1 VPAGEEGGPE
11 RRRWSVTRIVLAVL
25 LACLIPVGWSYG
37 HALTAR
43 GTDSLGVRSV
53 EWLRDHG
60 GGGVVS
66 TVERWWY
73 SHHQPRKGG
82 PPAAVLAHPPTTGAS
97 AVPARPAAPTVPRHL
112 PPPVAITPIATPAL
126 PGEGAWRPAG
136 RLSHGVPAVYVT
148 ALRPDPVHSGLA
160 TGVAWMDPSLMRA
173 ALYAGVQLPGGT
185 WANEA
190 PIPLASRPS
199 LVAAFNSGF
208 KLAGA
213 RGGYYA
219 EGKMVRPLVDGA
231 ASLVIDSAG
240 RPTVGVWGR
249 DVSMAPTLASVRQNL
264 SLIVDNAAPVAGL
277 DTNANRLWG
286 GTLGNKVLVWRSGV
300 GVTHDGAL
308 VYAAGNGLS
317 VSSLAR
323 VLAAAGAVRG
333 MELDINSEWTRFFS
347 YDSPDPSQPSAVVG
361 VKLVP
366 DMRSSPSLYLQAET
380 RDFIALF
387 AR

>member
-1 VPAGEEGGPE
+1 
-11 RRRWSVTRIVLAVL
+11 
-25 LACLIPVGWSYG
+25 
-37 HALTAR
+37 
-43 GTDSLGVRSV
+43 
-53 EWLRDHG
+53 
-60 GGGVVS
+60 
-66 TVERWWY
+66 
-73 SHHQPRKGG
+73 
-82 PPAAVLAHPPTTGAS
+82 
-97 AVPARPAAPTVPRHL
+97 
-112 PPPVAITPIATPAL
+112 
-126 PGEGAWRPAG
+126 
-136 RLSHGVPAVYVT
+136 
-148 ALRPDPVHSGLA
+148 
-160 TGVAWMDPSLMRA
+160 MRA

-190 PIPLASRPS
+190 PVPLASRPS

-208 KLAGA
+208 KLAGS

-219 EGKMVRPLVDGA
+219 EGKVVRPLVNGA
-231 ASLVIDSAG
+231 ASLVIDSVG

-249 DVSMAPTLASVRQNL
+249 DVSMGPTVASVRQNL

-366 DMRSSPSLYLQAET
+366 DMRSSPNLYLEAET

-387 AR
+387 VR